1 MITGILLAAGSGSR
15 FGGDKLLHPLSDGTP
30 IGVASLRNLQKALP
44 DVVAV
49 VRSGDSRLG
58 DLLRTEGAN
67 VVVCEDAGQG
77 MSRSLVCAIGAR
89 REAHGWVIALGD
101 MPFLQ
106 AHTIGMIAKRLAH
119 TDRIVIPVYRG
130 ERGHPVGFG
139 RSYRDELLALQG
151 DEGARSV
158 IARHR
163 TDLEIVDCGDRGILR
178 DVDTP
183 TDLD

>member
-30 IGVASLRNLQKALP
+30 VGVASLRHLQEALP
-44 DVVAV
+44 DVIAV
-49 VRSGDSRLG
+49 VRSGDFRLG
-58 DLLRTEGAN
+58 DLLRKEGAN

-77 MSRSLVCAIGAR
+77 MARSLVCAIGAGG
-89 REAHGWVIALGD
+89 EAHGWVIALGD
-101 MPFLQ
+101 MPFLRAQ
-106 AHTIGMIAKRLAH
+106 TIGMIAARLAQ
-119 TDRIVIPVYRG
+119 TDRIVIPAYRG

-139 RSYRDELLALQG
+139 RPYRDELLALQG

-163 TDLEIVDCGDRGILR
+163 ADLETIDCGDRGILR

-183 TDLD
+183 ADLD